1 MNVFNIFNKASQ
13 TITDYF
19 SFIEKKIQNPQKEIQ
34 DSLIQ
39 INPKI
44 FIWIKDTNFKDDDF
58 IQVIRTN
65 FKDNYMIYNLL
76 SDKIESETSP
86 DKIIDFKLPNNPSFS
101 LESLISFC
109 ISSKNWLNANEEN
122 ILVIHDDIT
131 KNDGNIFYLISTI
144 ISYNNNNN
152 IKNKN
157 EIKEAVDIYNNLLAA
172 FENHKF
178 FQNLPLNN
186 NSKNNTRYLNYFS
199 SIQKS
204 PLITLKK
211 MQLNNIIIS
220 GAPAIDNDE
229 NKSNKH
235 YITINKNSYYIP
247 VIRIK
252 SNGKFI
258 YSSYNPK
265 DIENK
270 NKLIKIFY
278 SNENIAKFDINQMCF
293 NDVCIEVMHK
303 GEKSFRLLFTIQ
315 FNTFFISSNYSI
327 KFSKEQIDS
336 IYQDI
341 RYPNDFYVDLIFDSS
356 KEEKLS
362 PFDDYS
368 IVWKTMLSE
377 FIVKGLSKSKNNNN
391 GNKKNENNE
400 NKNLDNNKEKKEN
413 KEKDINNNIIKNN
426 LKNNNI
432 GDEVENENNKENGKK
447 INEEKK
453 ENIKEIN
460 NEIDIKDIIKDKKE
474 DKENKNENEN
484 DKKNIENKDIND
496 DKDDDILNTM
506 GNTNNTLNQVN
517 DLLKQIEGESGNNN
531 DKEEQEEDDEDIEN
545 YLKDLENK

>member
-19 SFIEKKIQNPQKEIQ
+19 SFIGNKIQNPQKEIQ

-44 FIWIKDTNFKDDDF
+44 FIWIKDTNFKDDQF
-58 IQVIRTN
+58 IQVIRSN

-76 SDKIESETSP
+76 SEKIETETSP

-122 ILVIHDDIT
+122 ILVIHDDLT

-144 ISYNNNNN
+144 IAYNNNNN

-157 EIKEAVDIYNNLLAA
+157 EIKEPVDIYKNLLSA
-172 FENHKF
+172 FENHQF

-229 NKSNKH
+229 NKSNTH

-265 DIENK
+265 DPENK
-270 NKLIKIFY
+270 NKLNKIFY
-278 SNENIAKFDINQMCF
+278 SNDNIAKFDINQMCF

-315 FNTFFISSNYSI
+315 FNTFFINSNYSI

-368 IVWKTMLSE
+368 IIWKTMLSE
-377 FIVKGLSKSKNNNN
+377 FIVKGLSKSNKNEKKIENNEKNINNKENKENKDNKDKNINNDNNNKIENNLNDNINNNN
-391 GNKKNENNE
+391 EKKDKDNENKINEENNISEINNKNEKDIIDNKKENNE
-400 NKNLDNNKEKKEN
+400 N
-413 KEKDINNNIIKNN
+413 
-426 LKNNNI
+426 
-432 GDEVENENNKENGKK
+432 ENENKK
-447 INEEKK
+447 YEEH
-453 ENIKEIN
+453 
-460 NEIDIKDIIKDKKE
+460 
-474 DKENKNENEN
+474 
-484 DKKNIENKDIND
+484 KDIND

-517 DLLKQIEGESGNNN
+517 DLLKQIEGEGGDNN
-531 DKEEQEEDDEDIEN
+531 DKEEQEEDEEDIEN
-545 YLKDLENK
+545 YLKNLENK

>member
-19 SFIEKKIQNPQKEIQ
+19 SFIGNKIQNPQKEIQ

-44 FIWIKDTNFKDDDF
+44 FIWIKDTNFKDDQF
-58 IQVIRTN
+58 IQVIRSN

-76 SDKIESETSP
+76 SEKIETETSP
-86 DKIIDFKLPNNPSFS
+86 DKIIDFRLPNNPSFS

-122 ILVIHDDIT
+122 ILVIHDDLT

-144 ISYNNNNN
+144 IAYNNNNN

-157 EIKEAVDIYNNLLAA
+157 EIKEPVDIYKNLLSA
-172 FENHKF
+172 FENHQF

-229 NKSNKH
+229 NKSNTH

-265 DIENK
+265 DPENK
-270 NKLIKIFY
+270 NKLNKIFY
-278 SNENIAKFDINQMCF
+278 SNDNIAKFDINQMCF

-315 FNTFFISSNYSI
+315 FNTFFINSNYSI

-368 IVWKTMLSE
+368 IIWKTMLSE
-377 FIVKGLSKSKNNNN
+377 FIVKGLSKSNKNEKKIENNEKNINNKENKETKENKDKNINNDNNNKIESN
-391 GNKKNENNE
+391 LNENINNKNEKKDKDNENKINEENNINEINNKNEKDIIDNKKENNE
-400 NKNLDNNKEKKEN
+400 N
-413 KEKDINNNIIKNN
+413 
-426 LKNNNI
+426 
-432 GDEVENENNKENGKK
+432 
-447 INEEKK
+447 
-453 ENIKEIN
+453 
-460 NEIDIKDIIKDKKE
+460 DIIDNKKDE
-474 DKENKNENEN
+474 QH
-484 DKKNIENKDIND
+484 KDIND

-517 DLLKQIEGESGNNN
+517 DLLKQIEGESGDNN
-531 DKEEQEEDDEDIEN
+531 DKEEPEDDEEDIEN
-545 YLKDLENK
+545 YLKNLENK

>member
-19 SFIEKKIQNPQKEIQ
+19 SFIGNKIQNPQKEIQ

-44 FIWIKDTNFKDDDF
+44 FIWIKDTNFKDDQL
-58 IQVIRTN
+58 IQVIRSN

-76 SDKIESETSP
+76 SEKIETETSP
-86 DKIIDFKLPNNPSFS
+86 DKIIDFRLPNNPSFS

-122 ILVIHDDIT
+122 ILVIHDDLT

-144 ISYNNNNN
+144 IAYNNNNN

-157 EIKEAVDIYNNLLAA
+157 EIKEPVDIYKNLLSA
-172 FENHKF
+172 FENHQF

-229 NKSNKH
+229 NKSNTH

-265 DIENK
+265 DPENK
-270 NKLIKIFY
+270 NKLNKIFY
-278 SNENIAKFDINQMCF
+278 SNDNIAKFDINQMCF

-315 FNTFFISSNYSI
+315 FNTFFINSNYSI

-368 IVWKTMLSE
+368 IIWKTMLSE
-377 FIVKGLSKSKNNNN
+377 FIVKGLSKSNKNEKKIENNEKNINNKENKETKENKDKNINNDNNNKIENNLNDNINNNN
-391 GNKKNENNE
+391 EKKDKDNENKINEENNINEINNKNEKDIIDNKKENNE
-400 NKNLDNNKEKKEN
+400 N
-413 KEKDINNNIIKNN
+413 
-426 LKNNNI
+426 
-432 GDEVENENNKENGKK
+432 
-447 INEEKK
+447 
-453 ENIKEIN
+453 
-460 NEIDIKDIIKDKKE
+460 DIIDNKKDE
-474 DKENKNENEN
+474 QH
-484 DKKNIENKDIND
+484 KDIND

-517 DLLKQIEGESGNNN
+517 DLLKQIEGESGDNN
-531 DKEEQEEDDEDIEN
+531 DKEEPEDDEEDIEN
-545 YLKDLENK
+545 YLKNLENK